1 MTQKYYKVF
10 LLLSGIFVSKSGI
23 FGNNSVH
30 ASSCPQH
37 VMQVYKGHTSVH
49 NHVCYLFVDEEV
61 YWTPARDR
69 CWSLGGEMLSIENE
83 ETMTHI
89 QSKLNSPELGWR
101 RKGVWLG
108 AKNKAGRWRW
118 TNGRPMEYTNW
129 ARGQPSQ
136 VLGPLSVEDCT
147 QMRSDD
153 NWKWHDH
160 ICGSLKYHYNYI
172 CQFPLNK
179 PGDGA
184 GRVSESAKQ
193 QDQDNGNARLL
204 AIIVGLGTS
213 LLVIMGLVFLILHC
227 RYRNS
232 KLKAQEGVVHY
243 SNNTYQSTTAQPHD
257 QQPQLPNPRPLLSD
271 HHTELYT
278 EVVKPNNHLHMVSL
292 PSVKSSTNSPERSS
306 DVSVSPA
313 GVDGA
318 WGGSEPDFDL
328 KTPLMNE
335 VVSSD
340 QGQYVDMNA
349 IAGTT
354 ERDQAHKEDKHMY
367 SNVDHRDI
375 GVENHYEVLP

>member
-1 MTQKYYKVF
+1 MTHTYYSVL
-10 LLLSGIFVSKSGI
+10 LLLSGTFVSGL
-23 FGNNSVH
+23 FGAK

-37 VMQVYKGHTSVH
+37 VMQVSRGHTSVY
-49 NHVCYLFVDEEV
+49 NHVCYLFVDEEI

-69 CWSLGGEMLSIENE
+69 CWNLGGEMLSIENE

-101 RKGVWLG
+101 RNGVWLG

-129 ARGQPSQ
+129 AMGQPSQ

-147 QMRSDD
+147 QMRSED

-160 ICGSLKYHYNYI
+160 ICGSLRYHYNYI
-172 CQFPLNK
+172 CQFPLSK

-204 AIIVGLGTS
+204 AIIVGLGTG
-213 LLVIMGLVFLILHC
+213 LLVVMGLVFLILHY
-227 RYRNS
+227 RYRKS
-232 KLKAQEGVVHY
+232 KLKAQEGAVHY
-243 SNNTYQSTTAQPHD
+243 SNNTYQSNTAHSHD
-257 QQPQLPNPRPLLSD
+257 QQPPQLPYSRPPLSD
-271 HHTELYT
+271 HQTALYT

-292 PSVKSSTNSPERSS
+292 PDVKSITHSPERSS
-306 DVSVSPA
+306 ELSGSPV

-318 WGGSEPDFDL
+318 WGGSDQDFDL
-328 KTPLMNE
+328 KSPLINE
-335 VVSSD
+335 GVSSD

-349 IAGTT
+349 IAGAKDG
-354 ERDQAHKEDKHMY
+354 EQAHKEDKHMY
-367 SNVDHRDI
+367 SNVDLRDK
-375 GVENHYEVLP
+375 GVENHYEVLA